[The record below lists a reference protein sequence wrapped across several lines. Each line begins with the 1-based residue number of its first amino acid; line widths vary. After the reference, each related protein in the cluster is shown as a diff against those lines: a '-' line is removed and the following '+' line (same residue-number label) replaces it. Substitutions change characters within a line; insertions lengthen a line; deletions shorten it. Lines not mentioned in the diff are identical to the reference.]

1 MELEKKWERAILVG
15 VNTNDKDIL
24 KNSTESTIAELAELA
39 ETAGAETAAWVL
51 QNKSEIDVATY
62 VGQGK
67 LEEIKELID
76 ANEPIDLLIFD
87 DDLSPSQV
95 RNIEEETDVTV
106 IDRSR
111 LILDIFAQHAN
122 SSAGKCQ
129 VELAQLKYMLPRL
142 SGLGKSLSR
151 LGGGIGTRGPG
162 ETKLESDRRHIQTRI
177 SKLQRDL
184 KEIAKHN
191 DTVRKARE
199 KSNIPKIA
207 LVGYTN
213 VGKSTL
219 LNLLTDAGTLAENKL
234 FATLDPLV
242 RQCDL
247 GDNTEV
253 LFIDTVGFI
262 RKLPHHLVEAFK
274 STLEEVTY
282 CDMILHVVDASS
294 PEYLTQMQVVD
305 GLLKELKADGKPTVT
320 VFNKMDQAAGDI
332 PKKGDSVYISAKT
345 GFHLN
350 ELITTIKNKINERRI
365 TLKLLIPFNEGAALS
380 KIHQVCNVLN
390 EEYSENGTKLTI
402 SCDSSSY
409 RIAEPFI
416 CGHV

>member
-282 CDMILHVVDASS
+282 LSLIHIS
-294 PEYLTQMQVVD
+294 E
-305 GLLKELKADGKPTVT
+305 PTR
-320 VFNKMDQAAGDI
+320 
-332 PKKGDSVYISAKT
+332 P
-345 GFHLN
+345 
-350 ELITTIKNKINERRI
+350 
-365 TLKLLIPFNEGAALS
+365 
-380 KIHQVCNVLN
+380 
-390 EEYSENGTKLTI
+390 
-402 SCDSSSY
+402 
-409 RIAEPFI
+409 
-416 CGHV
+416 